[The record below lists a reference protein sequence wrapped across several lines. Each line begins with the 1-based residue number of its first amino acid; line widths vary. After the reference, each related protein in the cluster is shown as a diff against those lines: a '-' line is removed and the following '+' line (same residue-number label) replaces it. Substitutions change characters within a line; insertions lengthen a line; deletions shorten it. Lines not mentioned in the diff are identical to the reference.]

1 MAISKKKKKNCFSRD
16 KTCLKC
22 GCAKNLTIDH
32 IIPKSKGGRDWN
44 HKAYRQNAGRQTLN
58 QRQSAPAFCPSKAG
72 CYITHLKEKYMAT
85 KRELIKMLDEYD
97 DDDGVVCMD
106 EDGGWDNIIEVRKS
120 DGGVIA
126 IVFGGGSPFSD
137 E

>member
-1 MAISKKKKKNCFSRD
+1 
-16 KTCLKC
+16 
-22 GCAKNLTIDH
+22 
-32 IIPKSKGGRDWN
+32 
-44 HKAYRQNAGRQTLN
+44 
-58 QRQSAPAFCPSKAG
+58 
-72 CYITHLKEKYMAT
+72 MAT
-85 KRELIKMLDEYD
+85 KRELIKMLDQYD

-106 EDGGWDNIIEVRKS
+106 EDGGWDNIIEVKK